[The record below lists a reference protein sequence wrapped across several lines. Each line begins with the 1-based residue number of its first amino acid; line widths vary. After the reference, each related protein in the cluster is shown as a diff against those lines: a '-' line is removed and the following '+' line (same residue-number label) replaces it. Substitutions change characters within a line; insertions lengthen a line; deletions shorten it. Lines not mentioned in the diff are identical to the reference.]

1 MKCFMKEPRLRC
13 SAEELLVH
21 PWIAQIPKNKVEQSS
36 QLVAENV
43 SSLHDRDAMLNTIK
57 LYEKEKHTS
66 LSESSP
72 PGTLGMVQDE
82 DEEDED
88 VENWDDELGIDAAP
102 KPLSLLGK
110 AIVTSQS
117 DRVKRAEPSPVSA
130 LKKVFQL
137 SKEDES
143 ALFDSDVWDDHEAS
157 ESPPLSQ
164 RSLSS
169 KPWRPEP
176 VASSQQSAGNRGDNS
191 SWDRSALVPKE
202 KRLTKLQSFSEK
214 ESEDDMD
221 FDEFDEELLIQ
232 ALARKN
238 SSLRDNSSKV
248 QGQATTSGKLVV
260 DKFDEEDND
269 FGDLVDSS
277 FADSSSAHRLSKR
290 DIKTAAVDV
299 SEAFPDFE
307 DELGFDSLRDSNQK
321 ATARVV
327 ELLAL
332 LDPSM
337 DDQVILDACMSLVSW
352 WLSVVVCEAG
362 VRLVG

>member
-1 MKCFMKEPRLRC
+1 MKCFMKEPRLRA
-13 SAEELLVH
+13 SAEELLLH

-66 LSESSP
+66 LSETSA
-72 PGTLGMVQDE
+72 PGTLGTVQDDD
-82 DEEDED
+82 DENDD
-88 VENWDDELGIDAAP
+88 DMENWDDELGIDAAP
-102 KPLSLLGK
+102 KPLSLTGK
-110 AIVTSQS
+110 AAAVSHQ
-117 DRVKRAEPSPVSA
+117 DRVKKPETQTPMSA

-143 ALFDSDVWDDHEAS
+143 ALFDSDVWDDNETS
-157 ESPPLSQ
+157 DSPPLSQ

-176 VASSQQSAGNRGDNS
+176 VSSSSRLNAGKSDNA
-191 SWDRSALVPKE
+191 SWDRSTLVPKE
-202 KRLTKLQSFSEK
+202 RRLTKLQSFSEK
-214 ESEDDMD
+214 ENEDDMD

-238 SSLRDNSSKV
+238 SIAANNSKLP
-248 QGQATTSGKLVV
+248 GQATTTATGKLVTA
-260 DKFDEEDND
+260 DKFDEDDDDAD
-269 FGDLVDSS
+269 FDDMLDSTFS
-277 FADSSSAHRLSKR
+277 GISAHRLSKR
-290 DIKTAAVDV
+290 DIKTAVDV

-332 LDPSM
+332 LDSSM
-337 DDQVILDACMSLVSW
+337 DDQVILDACMSLVSMPF
-352 WLSVVVCEAG
+352 
-362 VRLVG
+362 VRM